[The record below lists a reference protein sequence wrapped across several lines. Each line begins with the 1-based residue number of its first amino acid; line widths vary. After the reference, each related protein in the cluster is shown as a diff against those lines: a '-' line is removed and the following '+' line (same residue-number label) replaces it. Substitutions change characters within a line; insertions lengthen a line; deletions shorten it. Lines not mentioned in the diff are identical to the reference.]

1 MTAVPNLLPLGE
13 PSPIR
18 LRAFYRSAGTLLREL
33 SRALNVGH
41 TTLRAESGLPVG
53 TRLTIVMVAEALPE
67 PIEVSGT
74 ITECR
79 LRGPRYRI
87 GLRYDFDL
95 GPHRARIAAAIA
107 VLRSESVAPR
117 RDLRIPLA
125 LRVEARGLE
134 ATVGNASP
142 RGCQLEL
149 SGARLPVLTQGS
161 RLHLS
166 LSGSKPRPGAAIR
179 VEFEVRWAESPEG
192 SGRRRRVLVGGRF
205 ASATRAVRSRL
216 RSILRFEEL
225 RPRIRIR
232 RIVLAKPRPARG
244 RVERVAGAR
253 KTRKRT

>member
-1 MTAVPNLLPLGE
+1 MTTVPSLRPLSE

-53 TRLTIVMVAEALPE
+53 TRLVLVMVAEALEE

-79 LRGPRYRI
+79 RRGPRYRI
-87 GLRYDFDL
+87 GLRYDFDP

-107 VLRSESVAPR
+107 VLKGESGRPR
-117 RDLRIPLA
+117 RDLRVPLA

-134 ATVGNASP
+134 ATVGNASH
-142 RGCQLEL
+142 RGCQLQL
-149 SGARLPVLTQGS
+149 YGLRLPALTAES
-161 RLHLS
+161 RLFLS
-166 LSGSKPRPGAAIR
+166 LSGSKPGTRAAMR
-179 VEFEVRWAESPEG
+179 VEFEVRWVGRATG
-192 SGRRRRVLVGGRF
+192 SGRRRSILVGGRF
-205 ASATRAVRSRL
+205 ASASPAARSRL

-232 RIVLAKPRPARG
+232 RIALATTKPRHDR
-244 RVERVAGAR
+244 
-253 KTRKRT
+253 

>member
-1 MTAVPNLLPLGE
+1 MTTVPSLLPLRG

-41 TTLRAESGLPVG
+41 TTLRAQSGLPVG
-53 TRLTIVMVAEALPE
+53 TRLSIVMSAEALRE

-107 VLRSESVAPR
+107 VLKGESGRPR

-134 ATVGNASP
+134 ATVGNASH

-149 SGARLPVLTQGS
+149 SGLKLPTLTPES

-166 LSGSKPRPGAAIR
+166 LSGSGAKTRAAIR
-179 VEFEVRWAESPEG
+179 VEFEVRWVGAPVG
-192 SGRRRRVLVGGRF
+192 SGRRRSVLVGGRF
-205 ASATRAVRSRL
+205 ASASPAVRRHL

-232 RIVLAKPRPARG
+232 RIVLATTKRRSVGLTG
-244 RVERVAGAR
+244 RES
-253 KTRKRT
+253 